1 VPKRKVARKAV
12 PKRKV
17 ARKAVPKGKA
27 ARKAVPKGKV
37 AGKSA
42 SRKRPKKKSAPK
54 RKRRQTPVAVGD
66 AVRLPAETRNL
77 ISRYDPKLARGA
89 RGTEGIEGIVC
100 SIRDIRTGKLVAKTR
115 GDLTGFVLEIL
126 HTQTFGTQYSSER
139 NTAGASGSGSP
150 SDSPVSLRL
159 RGLLQELASRREL
172 VSASSGV
179 LSQEPFA
186 KLLDGWRVVK
196 MKAEAVDPLG

>member
-1 VPKRKVARKAV
+1 VPKRK
-12 PKRKV
+12 
-17 ARKAVPKGKA
+17 A
-27 ARKAVPKGKV
+27 ARKSV
-37 AGKSA
+37 
-42 SRKRPKKKSAPK
+42 SRKRSKKKKSAPK
-54 RKRRQTPVAVGD
+54 RQRRQTPVAVGD
-66 AVRLPAETRNL
+66 AVRLPAESRNL

-89 RGTEGIEGIVC
+89 RCTEGIEGIVC

-126 HTQTFGTQYSSER
+126 HAQTFRLQYSSER
-139 NTAGASGSGSP
+139 NTAGASGSGDP

-179 LSQEPFA
+179 LSREPFA
-186 KLLDGWRVVK
+186 ELLDGWRVVK
-196 MKAEAVDPLG
+196 VKAEAVDPLG

>member
-1 VPKRKVARKAV
+1 LRRGRETAV
-12 PKRKV
+12 PKRK
-17 ARKAVPKGKA
+17 A
-27 ARKAVPKGKV
+27 ARKRV
-37 AGKSA
+37 
-42 SRKRPKKKSAPK
+42 SRKRSKKKSAPK

-89 RGTEGIEGIVC
+89 RVTEGIEGLVC

-126 HTQTFGTQYSSER
+126 HTQTFRLQYSSER
-139 NTAGASGSGSP
+139 NTAGVSGSAAP
-150 SDSPVSLRL
+150 TDSPLWLTLRA
-159 RGLLQELASRREL
+159 LLQEMAARREL

-179 LSQEPFA
+179 LSQDPFA
-186 KLLDGWRVVK
+186 SLLDGWRVVK